1 MTIIGASTPESV
13 TGSGPAANPR
23 PTGPQSLNLLV
34 KSADTS
40 DMAIMQA
47 QLDDL
52 AEDLTRVLSI
62 PFKAHK
68 GSITFR
74 SPLRVTDWSV
84 PLVFDGH
91 CRLDRGGLIPTT
103 FAGHVLWAALR
114 SSRKGDDNRPWWTGT
129 LSPAA
134 ATAIIESV
142 DVEELDGW
150 GIGTDILLEDF
161 EDEAELATVSPIRIA
176 S

>member
-1 MTIIGASTPESV
+1 MF
-13 TGSGPAANPR
+13 PAG
-23 PTGPQSLNLLV
+23 T
-34 KSADTS
+34 ADMS
-40 DMAIMQA
+40 DMAFNQA
-47 QLDDL
+47 QLEDL

-62 PFKAHK
+62 PFKATSR

-74 SPLRVTDWSV
+74 DPLRVTDWSV

-91 CRLDRGGLIPTT
+91 CRLDGGLIPTT

-114 SSRKGDDNRPWWTGT
+114 SSKKADETRAWWTCT
-129 LSPAA
+129 LTAAA

-142 DVEELDGW
+142 DVEELEGW
-150 GIGTDILLEDF
+150 SIGTDILL
-161 EDEAELATVSPIRIA
+161 DEIAQEQELATVSPIRIA

>member
-1 MTIIGASTPESV
+1 MFFAGT
-13 TGSGPAANPR
+13 
-23 PTGPQSLNLLV
+23 
-34 KSADTS
+34 ADMS
-40 DMAIMQA
+40 DMAIKKE

-52 AEDLTRVLSI
+52 AEELTRALSI
-62 PFKAHK
+62 PFRAHR

-74 SPLRVTDWSV
+74 GPLRVTDWSV

-91 CRLDRGGLIPTT
+91 IRLDRGGLIPTT

-114 SSRKGDDNRPWWTGT
+114 ASKKDEDNRPWWTCN

-134 ATAIIESV
+134 ASAIVESV
-142 DVEELDGW
+142 EVEEIEGW
-150 GIGTDILLEDF
+150 AIGTDILLEDF
-161 EDEAELATVSPIRIA
+161 EAEPELASVSPIRIA